1 MREHV
6 ASDHYQLPSNMSIAQ
21 KSFAK
26 IAALA
31 VAISLVVGFA
41 FVTAERAQA
50 AALTS
55 AQISSIISLLQS
67 FGADSTTIANV
78 QASLM
83 GQPTSGSTG
92 GSTSSVCPF
101 TWTRNLTTGATGADV
116 LALQKFLNSDSST
129 QVAVTG
135 AGSPGNETQFF
146 GPATGAA
153 VTKFQVKYAAQI
165 LTPLGLTNG
174 TAFFGASSRA
184 KANELC
190 ASGGSTGGNT
200 GGNTG
205 GTTTGTGLMV
215 SAGVQ
220 PQNSL
225 APASANRVPFTT
237 FTLTAGNDGD
247 VTVNGIT
254 VQRTGLAQDAAFSGV
269 VLVDNST
276 GAQLDISKTFNSNH
290 QAVVGGSFVVPRGI
304 SKSFTVAGNMSSDET
319 LYAGQAA
326 QLSVVA
332 VNTTATVS
340 GSLPI
345 TGATQTINSTLT
357 LGTVTANTSSY
368 DPGTT
373 ANKQIGTTGIRFS
386 AMRLTAGSAE
396 DITVHSIRWNQTG
409 SAGSGDLANLM
420 TVVNGTSYPTMVDA
434 TGKYYTTTFPAG
446 VVVTKGNSIDVYLQ
460 GDLVGPASA
469 NRTVEF
475 DIYKSTDIYITGN
488 TYGYGITPGNP
499 SATGVFR
506 NDATNPWF
514 TGYVV
519 TIQAGTASTIQ
530 NNTSV
535 AAQNVAV
542 NVPNQP
548 LGGFQTTILGEPISV
563 QGMYFAIATSGTAT
577 GQITSVSLVDQNG
590 TVVAGPVD
598 ASNGDGTHETAT
610 CASAAQY
617 CLLHFTDTITLPT
630 GTNSYHLVGK
640 LPTTFSNGSTVIL
653 KTNPGSDWSNV
664 TGQTTGNTIS
674 LTGNGA
680 FQMNTMT
687 VQSATTTIANAS
699 QPSSQNVV
707 PGAQGFVF
715 ANIQLDGTQSGE
727 DVRLSSLPLVLTVGA
742 GGAVTD
748 LTACQLWNGST
759 SLNTGSN
766 VINSNNIQTSGSK
779 TTFNFDNALTI
790 PKGTVVTL
798 ALSCNLS
805 SSAANNATYSW
816 SKDAVPGDYN
826 ITGVQS
832 GVSVT
837 PSLVAGNA
845 PTMTAS
851 TGAFTATAAG
861 TAIAQPALAQV
872 PAGSTGV
879 TVGFVKFHAT
889 NEAVNLTKVG
899 LTLTHGTYGS
909 ASTGSGHSSAS
920 GAGDVT
926 LAYIYNGSTLVGT
939 ASFSGSQTTAT
950 TTLSTPVTLAKDA
963 DMTLTIKADIAP
975 ISVSGSAG
983 IGDTLAIDPLNA
995 QGTGAASGKTLNVS
1009 ATSGVNGVQLFKSVP
1024 TVANNS
1030 SVSCSNSST
1039 PVCTGTTQTLKQFTV
1054 TANNAGPVSVE
1065 QLKFF
1070 VSTSSANVTNLLVQ
1084 VLDNGNNVA
1093 TSTFGSTQCSTGCTA
1108 GQSAGTSAV
1117 VFTGGPV
1124 IIPAGTSYTFKLLA
1138 DVAPT
1143 ATTWS
1148 VNAKLKGTSAAIAG
1162 IGSTPTYIGTTTAI
1176 ANADANSNFIWSDNA
1191 TTTAGAN
1198 DVDWFNGYQ
1207 VSGLNG
1213 SAGF

>member
-1 MREHV
+1 
-6 ASDHYQLPSNMSIAQ
+6 MSIAQ

-254 VQRTGLAQDAAFSGV
+254 VQRTGLAQDAAFAGV
-269 VLVDNST
+269 VLIDNST

-290 QAVVGGSFVVPRGI
+290 QSVVGGTFVVPRGT
-304 SKSFTVAGNMSSDET
+304 SKSFTVAGNMNSDET
-319 LYAGQAA
+319 LYSGQAA

-357 LGTVTANTSSY
+357 LGTVTTNTSSY

-373 ANKQIGTTGIRFS
+373 ANKQIGTTAIRFTGL
-386 AMRLTAGSAE
+386 RLTAGSAE
-396 DITVHSIRWNQTG
+396 DITLHSIRWNQTG
-409 SAGSGDLANLM
+409 SAGSGDIANVM
-420 TVVNGTSYPTMVDA
+420 TVVNGTSYPATVDS
-434 TGKYYTTTFPAG
+434 TGKYYTTSFPAG
-446 VVVTKGNSIDVYLQ
+446 VVVTKGNSIDVYIQ
-460 GDLVGPASA
+460 GDLVGASSA

-475 DIYKSTDIYITGN
+475 DIYKNTDVYITGN
-488 TYGYGITPGNP
+488 TYGYGITP
-499 SATGVFR
+499 SATQGTGVFAHS
-506 NDATNPWF
+506 NTNPWI
-514 TGYVV
+514 TGYAV

-530 NNTSV
+530 NDTTIPS
-535 AAQNVAV
+535 QNVAV
-542 NVPNQP
+542 NVSNQP
-548 LGGFQTTILGEPISV
+548 LGGFQATILGEPISV
-563 QGMYFAIATSGTAT
+563 QGMYFQIATTGTAT
-577 GQITSVSLVDQNG
+577 GQITSISLVDKNG
-590 TVVAGPVD
+590 SVVAGPVD
-598 ASNGDGTHETAT
+598 AALGNSNALCTDAT
-610 CASAAQY
+610 KY
-617 CLLHFTDTITLPT
+617 CNIHFTDTVTLPT
-630 GTNSYHLVGK
+630 GTNGYHLVGK
-640 LPTTFSNGSTVIL
+640 LPTTFSNGATVIL
-653 KTNPGSDWSNV
+653 STNPSSAWSNV
-664 TGQTTGNTIS
+664 TGQTTGNTIA
-674 LTGNGA
+674 LTGNGS
-680 FQMNTMT
+680 FNMNTMT
-687 VQSATTTIANAS
+687 VQSATTTIANGS
-699 QPSSQNVV
+699 QPASQNVV

-727 DVRLSSLPLVLTVGA
+727 DVRLSSLPLMLTFS
-742 GGAVTD
+742 GGSPAAASTD
-748 LTACQLWNGST
+748 LTSCQLWNGST
-759 SLNTGSN
+759 ALNTGSN
-766 VINSNNIQTSGSK
+766 VVNSNNINTSSGSK
-779 TTFNFDNALTI
+779 TTFNFDNALTV

-805 SSAANNATYSW
+805 SSASGGQYSW
-816 SKDAVPGDYN
+816 AADTNSGDYTV
-826 ITGVQS
+826 TGVNS

-837 PSLVAGNA
+837 PSLVSGTA

-879 TVGFVKFHAT
+879 TVGFVKFHAS

-950 TTLSTPVTLAKDA
+950 STLSSPVSLAKDA
-963 DMTLTIKADIAP
+963 DTVLTIKADIAP

-983 IGDTLAIDPLNA
+983 IGDTLAIDPINA
-995 QGTGAASGKTLNVS
+995 QGNGVSSGKTLNVS

-1054 TANNAGPVSVE
+1054 TANNAGSVSVE

-1108 GQSAGTSAV
+1108 GQSAGTSAIT
-1117 VFTGGPV
+1117 FTGGPV

-1143 ATTWS
+1143 QTTWS

-1176 ANADANSNFIWSDNA
+1176 ANADTNSNFIWSDNA